1 MEDTTILPD
10 IGENEVYETSDV
22 DEPID
27 TDEKNEDNSD
37 IGCEP
42 ISITDSRANFAPE
55 ILEASWTVDFL
66 GSANQNDLYSSGY
79 RASNV
84 KETPRMRLARI
95 ERELREIKEDLNG
108 EDSQKCNLLLEY
120 VTKTDKHEMNGHWNH
135 INEVFE
141 HHKLNMSTEND
152 QSSHTSIDHSHILAV
167 EEKITH
173 LENAVGSGTFNLSGV
188 IADLRRKIEMATSTL
203 FEPLEEN
210 IKQLNV
216 DLERLI
222 EQKKQLNI
230 LTEDSFIASD
240 NDVKTEELYGALP
253 EINRTAA
260 MVPGI
265 ITRLKSLSTVHADI
279 GNTVSLSNTIDD
291 MIQDMQKEMQKW
303 KSSLQETNSN
313 LEKYEKVFEQN
324 KDDVLTQMSRWATL
338 SPTTAVRDAR

>member
-188 IADLRRKIEMATSTL
+188 IAELRRKIDSVRATRGKYQT
-203 FEPLEEN
+203 
-210 IKQLNV
+210 
-216 DLERLI
+216 I
-222 EQKKQLNI
+222 ECR
-230 LTEDSFIASD
+230 S
-240 NDVKTEELYGALP
+240 
-253 EINRTAA
+253 RTIVRA
-260 MVPGI
+260 
-265 ITRLKSLSTVHADI
+265 
-279 GNTVSLSNTIDD
+279 
-291 MIQDMQKEMQKW
+291 KE
-303 KSSLQETNSN
+303 TA
-313 LEKYEKVFEQN
+313 KY
-324 KDDVLTQMSRWATL
+324 SHGR
-338 SPTTAVRDAR
+338 